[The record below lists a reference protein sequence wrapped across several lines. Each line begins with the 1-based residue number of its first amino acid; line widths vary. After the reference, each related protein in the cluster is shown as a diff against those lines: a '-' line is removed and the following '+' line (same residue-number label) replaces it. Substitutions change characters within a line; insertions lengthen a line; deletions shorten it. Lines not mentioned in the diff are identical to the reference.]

1 MWCVSWVFRA
11 RRREGCVWQC
21 LPHLPSGLHSTLPTF
36 QGAAC
41 TESPQDFSCIIA
53 LHCSMIPWFSKTSP
67 FAASHMPGLHVSL
80 EPSCGWWKNQP
91 SYVHCGLR
99 GKQNHNDTKPAAVL
113 QLCETHLNHANTH
126 TDLFLFWADLPVVS
140 LCAEHLELLLHAS
153 HKLECFLNRH
163 HVLTCVQSYVPY
175 ALQRHCAMQKGLA
188 ATARSPKL
196 PNTCEWSL
204 LGHQEHWS
212 GDNMQQTFAW

>member
-1 MWCVSWVFRA
+1 MCLTVSSTFAFWPPFDTPHIPGSSMHRKSTGFFLYHCTSLLHDTLVPEDLALCSFPHARA
-11 RRREGCVWQC
+11 PCFTWLV
-21 LPHLPSGLHSTLPTF
+21 
-36 QGAAC
+36 
-41 TESPQDFSCIIA
+41 
-53 LHCSMIPWFSKTSP
+53 
-67 FAASHMPGLHVSL
+67 
-80 EPSCGWWKNQP
+80 KNQP

-99 GKQNHNDTKPAAVL
+99 GKQNHNDTKPVAVL

-126 TDLFLFWADLPVVS
+126 ADLSLFWADLPVVS

-196 PNTCEWSL
+196 PNTCE
-204 LGHQEHWS
+204 
-212 GDNMQQTFAW
+212 